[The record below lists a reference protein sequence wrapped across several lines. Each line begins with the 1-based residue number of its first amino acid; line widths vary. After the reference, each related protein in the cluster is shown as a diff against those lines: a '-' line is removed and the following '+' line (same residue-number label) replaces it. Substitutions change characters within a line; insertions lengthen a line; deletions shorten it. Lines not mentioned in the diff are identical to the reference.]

1 MGQDHQPTTAARA
14 SVQLTV
20 PSGAELLMF
29 TNVLELQSRGFTQET
44 MAINAFRKSCCELPG
59 EDCWSPLSVLLL
71 TCDSS
76 RATVMIPT
84 NALRKMSSYL
94 FKERVSDCLGA

>member
-1 MGQDHQPTTAARA
+1 MGQDHEPTTAARA

-29 TNVLELQSRGFTQET
+29 TNVLELQSRGFTQEI

-76 RATVMIPT
+76 RVMIPT